1 MKLLLQAVTSNPE
14 SPQGKEKLLMKN
26 RAFIKNSA
34 KTVATAS
41 AANTTSPA
49 SATTTTTTSS
59 ASTAKDTHDSPHT
72 PLSGSIGRG
81 REELLKALG
90 FKMGPISDSILN
102 DPNNLNLNVTL
113 QVMLEKTDETHGR
126 KPSVKKLLASGSPL
140 IGRYVDQYLDIKL
153 FKNGYA
159 AFIAGSCRTVVS
171 LDKLSDVHYGKKV
184 DRYADI
190 TATAERKRKALLA
203 AHYNSD
209 ETPDIME
216 DDDDLNITEEEQAEM
231 DRRETELF
239 VWDNDDGSADDL
251 NDFDE
256 EGDDPD
262 DEDTEED
269 LGELEEEL
277 TDDLDGYA
285 DNQKIEPLHGKVVH
299 ISNTTICDR
308 HISEV
313 EADVLNRLFKDV
325 NDGVDDAE
333 LKPITEFDI
342 DFFMDKP
349 WILRVLI
356 SGFDQLEYNQV
367 EKNRGGNKRN
377 QRLARAKAADQ
388 DSAMRIEDLVNSNY
402 NMEEIIGRL
411 TPTEQRIAL
420 LLQDGYK
427 RPEIAKTL
435 DVSVEAVRNHV
446 YAMRK
451 KLSDMY
457 TPVKTRK
464 TRSDKKSATATEA
477 GEATEATEAEKV
489 VPEAA
494 VSININ
500 EYREAAKAVKATK
513 TVTTTVTVTTQV
525 VEA

>member
-1 MKLLLQAVTSNPE
+1 
-14 SPQGKEKLLMKN
+14 
-26 RAFIKNSA
+26 
-34 KTVATAS
+34 
-41 AANTTSPA
+41 
-49 SATTTTTTSS
+49 
-59 ASTAKDTHDSPHT
+59 
-72 PLSGSIGRG
+72 
-81 REELLKALG
+81 
-90 FKMGPISDSILN
+90 MGPISDSILN

-113 QVMLEKTDETHGR
+113 HVMLEKTDETHGR

-140 IGRYVDQYLDIKL
+140 IGRYVDGYLDIKL

-159 AFIAGSCRTVVS
+159 AFTAGSCRTVVS
-171 LDKLSDVHYGKKV
+171 LDKLSDVRYGKKV

-216 DDDDLNITEEEQAEM
+216 DDDDLRFTEEEQDEL
-231 DRRETELF
+231 DRMETERF
-239 VWDNDDGSADDL
+239 GWDNDDGSADNPDGYDDAEDL
-251 NDFDE
+251 DA
-256 EGDDPD
+256 D

-269 LGELEEEL
+269 LGELAEEL
-277 TDDLDGYA
+277 IDDLDDYA
-285 DNQKIEPLHGKVVH
+285 NNQKIEPLHGKVVH

-325 NDGVDDAE
+325 DDGVDDAE
-333 LKPITEFDI
+333 LKPITEFDL

-464 TRSDKKSATATEA
+464 TRSDKKVAKASEATKVAKAPEAKSAENTAEAATSISISEYRATA
-477 GEATEATEAEKV
+477 K
-489 VPEAA
+489 P
-494 VSININ
+494 
-500 EYREAAKAVKATK
+500 
-513 TVTTTVTVTTQV
+513 VTTTVSVITTQV

>member
-1 MKLLLQAVTSNPE
+1 
-14 SPQGKEKLLMKN
+14 MKN

-34 KTVATAS
+34 KTVATNPAS
-41 AANTTSPA
+41 TASTANTS
-49 SATTTTTTSS
+49 SAS
-59 ASTAKDTHDSPHT
+59 ASTAKGTRNT
-72 PLSGSIGRG
+72 PLSGSIGRD

-90 FKMGPISDSILN
+90 FKMESISESILN

-126 KPSVKKLLASGSPL
+126 KPSVKKLLASRSPL
-140 IGRYVDQYLDIKL
+140 IGRYVDGYLDIKL

-159 AFIAGSCRTVVS
+159 AFTAGSCRTVVS
-171 LDKLSDVHYGKKV
+171 LDKLSDVRYGKKV

-239 VWDNDDGSADDL
+239 GWDNDSDTEGDLDDYDDAENL
-251 NDFDE
+251 
-256 EGDDPD
+256 DDPD

-277 TDDLDGYA
+277 IDDLDGYA

-325 NDGVDDAE
+325 DDGVDDAE

-464 TRSDKKSATATEA
+464 TRSDKKSVTATKAEKA
-477 GEATEATEAEKV
+477 EESTEAEKAS
-489 VPEAA
+489 PEAA
-494 VSININ
+494 TSININ
-500 EYREAAKAVKATK
+500 EYREAAKAAK

>member
-1 MKLLLQAVTSNPE
+1 
-14 SPQGKEKLLMKN
+14 MKN

-34 KTVATAS
+34 KTVATNPAS
-41 AANTTSPA
+41 TANTS
-49 SATTTTTTSS
+49 SAS
-59 ASTAKDTHDSPHT
+59 ASTAKGTRNT
-72 PLSGSIGRG
+72 PLSGSIGRD

-90 FKMGPISDSILN
+90 FKMESISESILN

-126 KPSVKKLLASGSPL
+126 KPSVKKLLASRSPL
-140 IGRYVDQYLDIKL
+140 IGRYVDGYLDIKL

-159 AFIAGSCRTVVS
+159 AFTAGSCRTVVS
-171 LDKLSDVHYGKKV
+171 LDKLSDVRYGKKV

-239 VWDNDDGSADDL
+239 GWDNDSDTEGDLDDYDDAENL
-251 NDFDE
+251 
-256 EGDDPD
+256 DDPD

-277 TDDLDGYA
+277 IDDLDGYA
-285 DNQKIEPLHGKVVH
+285 DNQKIEPLHGKVVR

-411 TPTEQRIAL
+411 TSTEQRIAL

-464 TRSDKKSATATEA
+464 TRSDKKSAKAPKAEEA
-477 GEATEATEAEKV
+477 A
-489 VPEAA
+489 PEAA
-494 VSININ
+494 TSININ
-500 EYREAAKAVKATK
+500 EYREAANTAK

>member
-1 MKLLLQAVTSNPE
+1 
-14 SPQGKEKLLMKN
+14 MKN

-41 AANTTSPA
+41 AANTTASA
-49 SATTTTTTSS
+49 SATTTTNASS
-59 ASTAKDTHDSPHT
+59 ASTAKGAHNTSHT

-153 FKNGYA
+153 FKNGYV
-159 AFIAGSCRTVVS
+159 AFTAGSCRTVVS
-171 LDKLSDVHYGKKV
+171 LDKLSDVRYGKKV

-209 ETPDIME
+209 ETPDVME

-239 VWDNDDGSADDL
+239 GWDNDDSADDP
-251 NDFDE
+251 DGYDE
-256 EGDDPD
+256 EDDQD
-262 DEDTEED
+262 TDEDTEED

-277 TDDLDGYA
+277 IDDLDGYA

-367 EKNRGGNKRN
+367 EKNRGGNRRN

-388 DSAMRIEDLVNSNY
+388 DSSMRIEDLISSDC
-402 NMEEIIGRL
+402 NMEELISRL
-411 TPTEQRIAL
+411 TPTERRIAL

-457 TPVKTRK
+457 TPVKPRK
-464 TRSDKKSATATEA
+464 TRSDKKSATSATAMKVE
-477 GEATEATEAEKV
+477 EDKSAE
-489 VPEAA
+489 EAA
-494 VSININ
+494 EAATSISIS
-500 EYREAAKAVKATK
+500 EYRETAKAAKAV
-513 TVTTTVTVTTQV
+513 TTTVSVTTTQV

>member
-1 MKLLLQAVTSNPE
+1 
-14 SPQGKEKLLMKN
+14 MKN

-34 KTVATAS
+34 KTVATTNPASTANAASTANTAS
-41 AANTTSPA
+41 AANT
-49 SATTTTTTSS
+49 SS
-59 ASTAKDTHDSPHT
+59 KSTAKDTHKS

-159 AFIAGSCRTVVS
+159 AFTAGSCRTVVS
-171 LDKLSDVHYGKKV
+171 LDKLSDVRYGKKV

-209 ETPDIME
+209 ETPDVME

-239 VWDNDDGSADDL
+239 GWDNDDSADDP
-251 NDFDE
+251 DGYDE
-256 EGDDPD
+256 EDDQD
-262 DEDTEED
+262 TDEDTEED

-388 DSAMRIEDLVNSNY
+388 DSAMRIEDLVSSNY
-402 NMEEIIGRL
+402 NMAEIIARL

>member
-1 MKLLLQAVTSNPE
+1 
-14 SPQGKEKLLMKN
+14 MKN

-34 KTVATAS
+34 KTVATTNPASTANTSSAS
-41 AANTTSPA
+41 AVN
-49 SATTTTTTSS
+49 TSS
-59 ASTAKDTHDSPHT
+59 ASTAKGTHNT
-72 PLSGSIGRG
+72 PLSGSIGRD

-90 FKMGPISDSILN
+90 FEMESISESILN

-113 QVMLEKTDETHGR
+113 RVMLEKTDETHGR
-126 KPSVKKLLASGSPL
+126 KPSVKRLLASGSPL
-140 IGRYVDQYLDIKL
+140 IGRYVDGYLDIKL

-159 AFIAGSCRTVVS
+159 AFTAGSCRTVVS
-171 LDKLSDVHYGKKV
+171 LDKLSDVRYGKKV

-239 VWDNDDGSADDL
+239 GWDNDSDTAGDPDEYDDA
-251 NDFDE
+251 E
-256 EGDDPD
+256 ELDDPD

-277 TDDLDGYA
+277 IDDLDGYA

-313 EADVLNRLFKDV
+313 EADVLNRLIKDV
-325 NDGVDDAE
+325 DDGVDDAE

-464 TRSDKKSATATEA
+464 TRSDKKSAKTPKAE
-477 GEATEATEAEKV
+477 ESTEATEAA
-489 VPEAA
+489 PEAA
-494 VSININ
+494 TSINIK
-500 EYREAAKAVKATK
+500 EYREAAKAAKVAK